1 MSKGRV
7 HKLWIAGL
15 TILLLQAVATVGF
28 AKREFQ
34 PNPAPLDLFPRVL
47 GEWDRSTDGVLDA
60 DAYAML
66 SPDDVL
72 NRSYESSSGAD
83 GLSLFVAYYKTQLRA
98 KNAHDPKVCLPG
110 SGWEPQDST
119 TILLHVAEHPSG
131 SEASTPIEAN
141 RYVIRKGDVQ
151 AVVVY
156 WFQTYRAAVASEQT
170 LRLHRLIDAVKESR
184 TDMAL
189 VRIVAPVGPQG
200 VDAATESAT
209 RFARLAYPYL
219 RGQFPPRSAN

>member
-1 MSKGRV
+1 MSKRGARG
-7 HKLWIAGL
+7 LWIAGL
-15 TILLLQAVATVGF
+15 VILLLQALATVGF
-28 AKREFQ
+28 ARREYH
-34 PNPAPLDLFPRVL
+34 PNPAPLTLFPRSL
-47 GEWDRSTDGVLDA
+47 GVWDRSSDGVLDP

-66 SPDDVL
+66 SPDDIL

-119 TILLHVAEHPSG
+119 TILLDADGDGP
-131 SEASTPIEAN
+131 ASTSSSPIEAN

-156 WFQTYRAAVASEQT
+156 WFQTHRAAVASEQT

-189 VRIVAPVGPQG
+189 VRIVAPVGEQG
-200 VDAATESAT
+200 IDAATKNAT

-219 RGQFPPRSAN
+219 RGQFPPRSDN

>member
-1 MSKGRV
+1 MSDHSKRR
-7 HKLWIAGL
+7 LWIAGL
-15 TILLLQAVATVGF
+15 VILLLQALATVGF
-28 AKREFQ
+28 ARREYQ
-34 PNPAPLDLFPRVL
+34 PSPAPLDLFPRSL
-47 GEWDRSTDGVLDA
+47 GTWDQSADGVLDP

-66 SPDDVL
+66 APDDVL
-72 NRSYESSSGAD
+72 NRSYESSSGTD
-83 GLSLFVAYYKTQLRA
+83 GVSLFVAYYKTQLRA

-119 TILLHVAEHPSG
+119 IIRLNANENNLEQS
-131 SEASTPIEAN
+131 SSNPIEAN
-141 RYVIRKGDVQ
+141 RYVIRKGNIQ

-156 WFQTYRAAVASEQT
+156 WFQTHRAAVASEQT

-189 VRIVAPVGPQG
+189 VRIVAPVGDEG
-200 VDAATESAT
+200 VDAATENAT

-219 RGQFPPRSAN
+219 RGQFPPRSDN